1 MTAQASMTGTVLNGR
16 YEIGERIGVGGMA
29 EVYSAQDNV
38 LGRIVAVKVMLSQFA
53 EDEDFSR
60 RFRQEAAAA
69 ANLQSPYIVN
79 VYDWGHDAGTYFI
92 VMEYVRGSD
101 LKSAIKQRGAINQRK
116 VAEIGSQVC
125 QALSVAHSQ
134 DIIHRDIKPQNIMI
148 QPDGNVK
155 VMDFGIARAKNSVSQ
170 KTGNVLGTA
179 HYISP
184 EQAQGKDLTAATDIY
199 SLGVVMY
206 EAATGKLPFDAPEA
220 MSVAMM
226 QVQDEPLPPSSINE
240 SIDPALESI
249 ILKAMQ
255 KNPANRYATAHDL
268 KTALNDYLA
277 GRMNPSFTQARTSV
291 ISPVAAGV
299 AGAAAG
305 AVATHA
311 ALNDHTEVMPAVSS
325 SGTAKKKGAQKTY
338 STSNSSKSGMSPKK
352 KAGIAVGVIAA
363 IAIIALAVWAFAGQS
378 SANQTEVPNV
388 VGKTT
393 EQAMQLI
400 QDAGLEVGTM
410 DSAYDPSVESG
421 HVSSQNPKGG
431 NKVDKG
437 TKINLVISQGTEEIE
452 VPDLT
457 NKTLSEA
464 QNELAKLGFAVGS
477 TTEEN
482 SDTVESGKVCGQDP
496 KAGKNAKK
504 GSSVNLVISKGADT
518 VSVPDITGL
527 TPDRASKVASD
538 LGFTISQSGTQA
550 SDSVDQGLI
559 ISQTLVAGSK
569 AKKGSTIGYIV
580 SSGKRSITVPNVVG
594 NSWSGAKSTIEG
606 LGLVATKVE
615 QYSDTVAEGLVISTN
630 PSTGTSVES
639 GQTVTVTVSL
649 GPSSGGSSS
658 SSSSGSS
665 SSSSSTTN

>member
-206 EAATGKLPFDAPEA
+206 EAVTGKLPFDAPDA

-226 QVQDEPLPPSSINE
+226 QVQDEPLPPSSINDGV
-240 SIDPALESI
+240 DPALESI

-255 KNPANRYATAHDL
+255 KNPAARYATAHDL

-291 ISPVAAGV
+291 IAPVAAG
-299 AGAAAG
+299 AAG
-305 AVATHA
+305 AVAAHS

-325 SGTAKKKGAQKTY
+325 SGSSQKKGAQKTY
-338 STSNSSKSGMSPKK
+338 STSNSSKGGMSSKK
-352 KAGIAVGVIAA
+352 KAGIAIGVIAA
-363 IAIIALAVWAFAGQS
+363 IAVIALAVWALTGQT

-457 NKTLSEA
+457 NKTLAEA
-464 QNELAKLGFAVGS
+464 QNELAKLGFAVGT
-477 TTEEN
+477 TTEQN
-482 SDTVESGKVCGQDP
+482 SDEVESGKVCGQDP
-496 KAGKNAKK
+496 KAGKSAKK
-504 GSSVNLVISKGADT
+504 GSSVNIVISKGADT

-527 TPDRASKVASD
+527 TPDRASKVATE

-550 SDSVDQGLI
+550 SDTVEQGLI

-580 SSGKRSITVPNVVG
+580 SSGKKSITVPNVVG

-606 LGLVATKVE
+606 LGLVASKVE
-615 QYSDTVAEGLVISTN
+615 EYSDTVAQGLVISTN
-630 PSTGTSVES
+630 PGTGTSVES
-639 GQTVTVTVSL
+639 GQTVTVTVSK
-649 GPSSGGSSS
+649 GSSSGGSSS
-658 SSSSGSS
+658 N
-665 SSSSSTTN
+665 SSSSSTTTN